1 MNDYKLRKI
10 IKETMTSVL
19 VEVDSPDLVPQDGI
33 LRNSFMNQWRM
44 LYNLLPNIK
53 KSMDATYND
62 NNGRITKKNVNDI
75 VEYIKMSIDNILK
88 T

>member
-10 IKETMTSVL
+10 IKETIISVL
-19 VEVDSPDLVPQDGI
+19 AEADSPDLVPQDGI
-33 LRNSFMNQWRM
+33 LRNPFMTQWRM
-44 LYNLLPNIK
+44 LYNLFPNIK
-53 KSMDATYND
+53 KSMDATYKD

-75 VEYIKMSIDNILK
+75 VEYIKMSIDNILR

>member
-1 MNDYKLRKI
+1 M
-10 IKETMTSVL
+10 E
-19 VEVDSPDLVPQDGI
+19 
-33 LRNSFMNQWRM
+33 RNSFMNQWRM

-75 VEYIKMSIDNILK
+75 VEYIKTSIDNILR

>member
-1 MNDYKLRKI
+1 MSTNIQKKQ
-10 IKETMTSVL
+10 KETITSVL
-19 VEVDSPDLVPQDGI
+19 AEADSPGLVPQDGV
-33 LRNSFMNQWRM
+33 LRNPFMNQWRM

-53 KSMDATYND
+53 KAMDTTYKD

-75 VEYIKMSIDNILK
+75 VEYIKMSIDNILR

>member
-10 IKETMTSVL
+10 IKETIISVL
-19 VEVDSPDLVPQDGI
+19 AEADSPDLVPQDGI
-33 LRNSFMNQWRM
+33 LRNPFMNQWRM